1 MPDSEARSA
10 FPKILKAY
18 MEKNGYNQ
26 SDIAKHLHVSKQTV
40 SEWVKGN
47 KFPRVDKMQELADLF
62 GVLMSDMYTPQKAG
76 VVLRVNGSRGKSFR
90 ELTVGAMVKSPLADV
105 GAFAKP
111 IMLERSTDRMIK
123 QAGVKDI
130 RIVRVSE
137 DPELSALLKIWK
149 SAPDKAKKSAVEML
163 KIMSEPD
170 GKE

>member
-10 FPKILKAY
+10 FPKILKSY

-40 SEWVKGN
+40 SEWVKGK

-62 GVLMSDMYTPQKAG
+62 GVLMSDMYTPQKTG
-76 VVLRVNGSRGKSFR
+76 VELKVNGSRRRSFK
-90 ELTVGAMVKSPLADV
+90 ELTVKAIVKGAKDTV
-105 GAFAKP
+105 GAFAEPMMFKHAP
-111 IMLERSTDRMIK
+111 ERMIK

-130 RIVRVSE
+130 KIVRVSE
-137 DPELSALLKIWK
+137 DPELAALLKIWK
-149 SAPDKAKKSAVEML
+149 SAPSRAKKSAVEML
-163 KIMSEPD
+163 KIMSEPE

>member
-1 MPDSEARSA
+1 MPDNEARSA

-26 SDIAKHLHVSKQTV
+26 SDIAKYLHVSKQTV

-47 KFPRVDKMQELADLF
+47 KFPRVDKMQALADLF

-76 VVLRVNGSRGKSFR
+76 VELRVNGSRSRSFK
-90 ELTVGAMVKSPLADV
+90 ELTVGAVVKSTMAEV
-105 GAFAKP
+105 GAFSSP
-111 IMLERSTDRMIK
+111 LMLKRTPEIVK

-130 RIVRVSE
+130 KVIRISE
-137 DPELSALLKIWK
+137 DPDLAAMLKVWK
-149 SAPDKAKKSAVEML
+149 VAPARAKKSAVEML

-170 GKE
+170 GKD

>member
-26 SDIAKHLHVSKQTV
+26 SDIAKYLHVSKQTV

-47 KFPRVDKMQELADLF
+47 KFPRVDKMQALADLF

-76 VVLRVNGSRGKSFR
+76 VELRVNGSRSRSFK
-90 ELTVGAMVKSPLADV
+90 ELTVGAVVKSTMAEI
-105 GAFAKP
+105 GAFSSP
-111 IMLERSTDRMIK
+111 IMLKRTPEIVK

-130 RIVRVSE
+130 KVIRVSE
-137 DPELSALLKIWK
+137 DPDLAALLKVWK
-149 SAPDKAKKSAVEML
+149 VAPARAKKSAVEML

-170 GKE
+170 GKD

>member
-10 FPKILKAY
+10 FPLILKAY
-18 MEKNGYNQ
+18 MDKNGYNQ
-26 SDIAKHLHVSKQTV
+26 SDIAKYLHVSKQTV

-76 VVLRVNGSRGKSFR
+76 VVLKVNGNRKKTFR
-90 ELTVGAMVKSPLADV
+90 EMTVNAIIRGAKDTV
-105 GAFAKP
+105 GAFAEP
-111 IMLERSTDRMIK
+111 IMFKRAPERMIK
-123 QAGVKDI
+123 QVGVKDI
-130 RIVRVSE
+130 KIVRVSE
-137 DPELSALLKIWK
+137 DPELAALLKVWK

-163 KIMSEPD
+163 KIMSEPE